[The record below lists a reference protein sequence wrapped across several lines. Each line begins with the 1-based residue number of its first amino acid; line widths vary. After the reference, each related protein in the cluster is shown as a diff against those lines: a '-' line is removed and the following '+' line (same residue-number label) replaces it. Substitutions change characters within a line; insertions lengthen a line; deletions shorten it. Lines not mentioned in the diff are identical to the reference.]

1 MEGWVGLGDPVIQL
15 SMTVN
20 IHVFEHLDNMWL
32 VKKTDTGVPAYW
44 QTNYQAIIIEMDVHL
59 KLTSSSDNHYKW
71 TSQK

>member
-1 MEGWVGLGDPVIQL
+1 
-15 SMTVN
+15 MTVN

-59 KLTSSSDNHYKW
+59 KLTSSSDNHYK
-71 TSQK
+71 